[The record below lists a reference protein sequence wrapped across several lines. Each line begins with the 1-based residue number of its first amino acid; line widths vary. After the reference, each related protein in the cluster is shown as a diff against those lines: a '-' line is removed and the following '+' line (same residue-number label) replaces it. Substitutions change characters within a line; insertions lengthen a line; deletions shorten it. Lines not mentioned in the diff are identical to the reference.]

1 MILLGAIPTD
11 KIAVAVLALITA
23 ALLFNIKKYFA
34 RQTSAKKVRHKGDSD
49 YKYMTAREM
58 AQKNAQIKP
67 EPTFTGTHKP
77 EMIARWEVEFFELT
91 RQMSAQID
99 TKMSALSALS
109 QDAGRVCQRMELL
122 LERLETTIA
131 AQDTIAQPT
140 TAYGFPSR
148 QVEFREETILP
159 SSNPRQNSRN
169 SERSLSAAP
178 QTPPPPHIFAETSP
192 AVRSDAHSEKKTLF
206 PRLASLSGLN
216 FTDYD
221 DLAAIGADLFAEN
234 LSSEPLKKEAAKRP
248 TLERTPFESQALEK
262 SFSEKKGLDKLNFT
276 DSLSSTQS
284 QRSPRSNYELK
295 PHYPNAPE
303 KQQYDQTLGELL
315 LQEKSQDQL
324 TKMQSAKLQSVP
336 KTAPTLQATPIES
349 IFKPLETHPQTSRPT
364 PQIVP
369 RERVIGNQ

>member
-58 AQKNAQIKP
+58 AKKNAQIKP

-77 EMIARWEVEFFELT
+77 EPIARWEVEFFELT

-99 TKMSALSALS
+99 TKMSALSTLS
-109 QDAGRVCQRMELL
+109 QDAARVCQRMELL
-122 LERLETTIA
+122 LERLETVITT
-131 AQDTIAQPT
+131 QDAIAQTRKVPDV
-140 TAYGFPSR
+140 PSR
-148 QVEFREETILP
+148 QSELQEETILP
-159 SSNPRQNSRN
+159 ISNPRQNSRSN
-169 SERSLSAAP
+169 EQPLSASP

-192 AVRSDAHSEKKTLF
+192 AARSDAHSEKKTLF
-206 PRLASLSGLN
+206 PRLASLPGLN
-216 FTDYD
+216 FKDYD
-221 DLAAIGADLFAEN
+221 DLTAIGADLFAAD

-248 TLERTPFESQALEK
+248 TLERIPFESQALER
-262 SFSEKKGLDKLNFT
+262 SFSEKKGLEKLNLT
-276 DSLSSTQS
+276 GSLSSTQS
-284 QRSPRSNYELK
+284 QQAPRSNYELK

-303 KQQYDQTLGELL
+303 KSRHDQTLGELL
-315 LQEKSQDQL
+315 LQEKSRE
-324 TKMQSAKLQSVP
+324 QSAKLQSVP
-336 KTAPTLQATPIES
+336 KTASTLQPTPIES
-349 IFKPLETHPQTSRPT
+349 IFKPLEPRPQTTMPT

-369 RERVIGNQ
+369 RERVVGNQ